1 MMPAISWVKSP
12 MTRLAPFALGFCCF
26 ALLPHQALAQRGI
39 AGSTNTVS
47 VTGTVLSDSHN
58 QRVSQAAVRLCD
70 SGGNLVSE
78 TVANDSGE
86 FFFRGITRTTY
97 ILSISANGF
106 QSQDVHLDLSFGS
119 DRGMSVYLKPLPGK
133 SPAPAP
139 ASSVS
144 THEMSMPQKARD
156 LVAAGEKKIY
166 QGKNPQGGLHDL
178 EQAIAIAPGY
188 YEAYYQTAMAYVSLG
203 KSAEAEKA
211 FRQSIDISGDK
222 YGEAAV
228 GLGALLV
235 NSGNSAEGEKDI
247 RHGIELN
254 PNFWLGYFELGRI
267 LLSQK
272 NFADAGKAGE
282 QARSLAPASPIVYR
296 LLSNVH
302 LNEKNYSALLQDL
315 DAYIKLDPDSPAGL
329 RAKELR
335 TQVAQ
340 KVGDERL
347 AAAGGSTTK

>member
-1 MMPAISWVKSP
+1 
-12 MTRLAPFALGFCCF
+12 MTRLARFALSFWCF
-26 ALLPHQALAQRGI
+26 VLLPHQTLAQRGGTG
-39 AGSTNTVS
+39 GSVNTVS
-47 VTGTVLSDSHN
+47 VTGTVFSDSHN

-70 SGGNLVSE
+70 SGGNQVAE
-78 TVANDSGE
+78 TIANDSGE
-86 FFFRGITRTTY
+86 FFFRGIERTTY

-119 DRGMSVYLKPLPGK
+119 DRGMSVFLKSLPGN
-133 SPAPAP
+133 SPAPAS

-156 LVAAGEKKIY
+156 LVKSGEKKIY
-166 QGKNPQGGLHDL
+166 QDQNPQGGLQDL
-178 EQAIAIAPGY
+178 QQAIAIAPGY

-203 KSAEAEKA
+203 NSAEAEKA
-211 FRQSIDISGDK
+211 FRQAIDISADK

-235 NSGNSAEGEKDI
+235 NKGNSADGEKDI

-254 PNFWLGYFELGRI
+254 PNFWLGYYELGRV
-267 LLSQK
+267 LLNQK
-272 NFADAGKAGE
+272 NFADAGKAAE

-302 LNEKNYSALLQDL
+302 LNEKNYPALLQDL
-315 DAYIKLDPDSPAGL
+315 DAYIKLDPDSPAGI

-340 KVGDERL
+340 KVGD
-347 AAAGGSTTK
+347 AKPPAAGVATTK

>member
-1 MMPAISWVKSP
+1 
-12 MTRLAPFALGFCCF
+12 MTRLAPFALSLCGI
-26 ALLPHQALAQRGI
+26 LLIPVPALAQRGMP
-39 AGSTNTVS
+39 GSTNTVS
-47 VTGTVLSDSHN
+47 VTGTVFSEAHN
-58 QRVSQAAVRLCD
+58 QRVSQASVRLCD
-70 SGGNLVSE
+70 SGGNQVGE
-78 TVANDSGE
+78 TVSNDSGE
-86 FFFRGITRTTY
+86 FFFRYITRTTY
-97 ILSISANGF
+97 ILSVSANGF
-106 QSQDVHLDLSFGS
+106 QSQDIHVDLSFGS
-119 DRGMSVYLKPLPGK
+119 DRGMSVFLKPVPGN
-133 SPAPAP
+133 SPAATP

-156 LVAAGEKKIY
+156 LLLSGEKKIY
-166 QGKNPQGGLHDL
+166 QGKNPQEGLKDL
-178 EQAIAIAPGY
+178 QQAIAIAPGY

-228 GLGALLV
+228 GLGTLLV

-254 PNFWLGYFELGRI
+254 PNFWLGYYELGRV
-267 LLSQK
+267 LLNQK
-272 NFADAGKAGE
+272 NFAEAGNAAE

-315 DAYIKLDPDSPAGL
+315 DAYIKLDPVSPAGV

-340 KVGDERL
+340 KVGDKMPT
-347 AAAGGSTTK
+347 AVGNSTTK

>member
-1 MMPAISWVKSP
+1 
-12 MTRLAPFALGFCCF
+12 MTRLAPFALSLCCF
-26 ALLPHQALAQRGI
+26 VLLPHQTLAQRGV
-39 AGSTNTVS
+39 AGSTNTVT
-47 VTGTVLSDSHN
+47 VTGTVFSESHN
-58 QRVSQAAVRLCD
+58 QRVSQASVRLCD
-70 SGGNLVSE
+70 SGGNQVAE

-86 FFFRGITRTTY
+86 FYFRYINRNTY
-97 ILSISANGF
+97 ILSVSANGF

-119 DRGMSVYLKPLPGK
+119 DRGMSVFLKPLPSN

-156 LVAAGEKKIY
+156 LVASGEKKIY
-166 QGKNPQGGLHDL
+166 QNKNPQGGLRDL
-178 EQAIAIAPGY
+178 QQAIAIAPGY

-203 KSAEAEKA
+203 NSAEAEKA
-211 FRQSIDISGDK
+211 FRQSIEISGDK
-222 YGEAAV
+222 YGEASV

-235 NSGNSAEGEKDI
+235 NGGNSPEGEKDI
-247 RHGIELN
+247 RHGIELS
-254 PNFWLGYFELGRI
+254 PNFWLGYYELGRV
-267 LLSQK
+267 LLNQK
-272 NFADAGKAGE
+272 NFADAGNAGE
-282 QARSLAPASPIVYR
+282 QARSLAPASPLVYR

-302 LNEKNYSALLQDL
+302 LNEKNYPALLQDL

-340 KVGDERL
+340 KVGDEKP
-347 AAAGGSTTK
+347 ASAGHSTTK

>member
-1 MMPAISWVKSP
+1 
-12 MTRLAPFALGFCCF
+12 MTRLAPFALGLCCF
-26 ALLPHQALAQRGI
+26 VLLPYHALAQRGMP
-39 AGSTNTVS
+39 GSTNTVS
-47 VTGTVLSDSHN
+47 VTGTVFSESQN
-58 QRVSQAAVRLCD
+58 QRVSQASVRLCD
-70 SGGNLVSE
+70 SGGNQVAE
-78 TVANDSGE
+78 TISNDSGE
-86 FFFRGITRTTY
+86 FFFRYITRTTY

-106 QSQDVHLDLSFGS
+106 QSQDIHVDLSFGS
-119 DRGMSVYLKPLPGK
+119 DRGMSVFLKPLPGNT
-133 SPAPAP
+133 PAPAP

-156 LVAAGEKKIY
+156 LVASGEKKIY
-166 QGKNPQGGLHDL
+166 QGKNPQGGLQDL
-178 EQAIAIAPGY
+178 QQAIAIAPGY

-203 KSAEAEKA
+203 KSDEAEKA

-235 NSGNSAEGEKDI
+235 NAGNSAEGETDI

-254 PNFWLGYFELGRI
+254 PNFWLGYYELGRV
-267 LLSQK
+267 LLNQK

-282 QARSLAPASPIVYR
+282 QARSLAPASPLVYR

-315 DAYIKLDPDSPAGL
+315 DAYIKLDPDSPAGV

-340 KVGDERL
+340 KVGDEKP
-347 AAAGGSTTK
+347 AAAGDSTTK

>member
-1 MMPAISWVKSP
+1 
-12 MTRLAPFALGFCCF
+12 MTRLAPFALGLCCF
-26 ALLPHQALAQRGI
+26 VLLSHQAMAQRGM
-39 AGSTNTVS
+39 GDGVNTVS
-47 VTGTVLSDSHN
+47 VTGTVFSDSHN
-58 QRVSQAAVRLCD
+58 QRVSQAEIRLCD
-70 SGGNLVSE
+70 SGGNRVAE
-78 TVANDSGE
+78 TIANDSGE
-86 FFFRGITRTTY
+86 FFFRGISRNTY
-97 ILSISANGF
+97 ILSVSANGF

-119 DRGMSVYLKPLPGK
+119 DRGMSVFLKPLPGN
-133 SPAPAP
+133 SPAPAS

-144 THEMSMPQKARD
+144 THEMAMPQKARD
-156 LVAAGEKKIY
+156 LLASGEKKIY
-166 QGKNPQGGLHDL
+166 QDKNPQGGLQDL
-178 EQAIAIAPGY
+178 QRAIAIAPGY

-203 KSAEAEKA
+203 NSGEAERA
-211 FRQSIDISGDK
+211 FRQSIEISSDK

-235 NSGNSAEGEKDI
+235 NKGSSIEGEKDI

-254 PNFWLGYFELGRI
+254 PNFWLGYYELGRV
-267 LLSQK
+267 LLNQK
-272 NFADAGKAGE
+272 NFAEAGKAGE

-302 LNEKNYSALLQDL
+302 LNERNYAALLQDL

-340 KVGDERL
+340 KVGE
-347 AAAGGSTTK
+347 ANPIAAGGPATK

>member
-1 MMPAISWVKSP
+1 
-12 MTRLAPFALGFCCF
+12 MTRLAPFALSFCCF
-26 ALLPHQALAQRGI
+26 VLLPHQALAQRG
-39 AGSTNTVS
+39 APGSTNTVS
-47 VTGTVLSDSHN
+47 VTGTVFSDSHN
-58 QRVSQAAVRLCD
+58 QRVSQARVRLCD
-70 SGGNLVSE
+70 SGGNQVAE
-78 TVANDSGE
+78 TISNDSGE
-86 FFFRGITRTTY
+86 FFFRYINRSTY

-106 QSQDVHLDLSFGS
+106 ESQDLHLDLSFGS
-119 DRGMSVYLKPLPGK
+119 DRGMSVFLKPLPSN

-144 THEMSMPQKARD
+144 THEMSIPQKARD
-156 LVAAGEKKIY
+156 LLVSGEKKIY
-166 QGKNPQGGLHDL
+166 QDKNPQGGLHDL
-178 EQAIAIAPGY
+178 QQAIAIAPGY

-203 KSAEAEKA
+203 NSAEAEKA
-211 FRQSIDISGDK
+211 FRQSIEISEDK

-235 NSGNSAEGEKDI
+235 NKGNSAEGEKDI

-254 PNFWLGYFELGRI
+254 PNFWLGYYELGRV
-267 LLSQK
+267 LLNQK
-272 NFADAGKAGE
+272 NFADAGKAAE

-302 LNEKNYSALLQDL
+302 LNEKNYPALLQDL

-340 KVGDERL
+340 KVGAEKP
-347 AAAGGSTTK
+347 AAAGDATTK

>member
-1 MMPAISWVKSP
+1 
-12 MTRLAPFALGFCCF
+12 MTRLAPFALGVCCF
-26 ALLPHQALAQRGI
+26 VLLPHQALAQRGI
-39 AGSTNTVS
+39 AGSTNTVTVS
-47 VTGTVLSDSHN
+47 GTVFSESHN
-58 QRVSQAAVRLCD
+58 QRVSQAAIRLCD
-70 SGGNLVSE
+70 SGGNQVAE

-86 FFFRGITRTTY
+86 FFFRYINRNTY
-97 ILSISANGF
+97 ILSITANGF

-119 DRGMSVYLKPLPGK
+119 DRGMSVFLKPVAGK
-133 SPAPAP
+133 SPVPGSGA
-139 ASSVS
+139 SVS

-156 LVAAGEKKIY
+156 LVAAGEKRIY
-166 QGKNPQGGLHDL
+166 HDNNAQGGLYDL
-178 EQAIAIAPGY
+178 QQAIAIAPGY

-203 KSAEAEKA
+203 NSADAEKA
-211 FRQSIDISGDK
+211 FRRSIDISGDK
-222 YGEAAV
+222 YGEAEV

-254 PNFWLGYFELGRI
+254 PNFWLGYYELGRV

-282 QARSLAPASPIVYR
+282 QARSLAPASPLVYR

-302 LNEKNYSALLQDL
+302 LNEKNYAALLQDL

-340 KVGDERL
+340 KFGDGKPP
-347 AAAGGSTTK
+347 AAGDSAAK

>member
-1 MMPAISWVKSP
+1 
-12 MTRLAPFALGFCCF
+12 
-26 ALLPHQALAQRGI
+26 
-39 AGSTNTVS
+39 
-47 VTGTVLSDSHN
+47 
-58 QRVSQAAVRLCD
+58 
-70 SGGNLVSE
+70 
-78 TVANDSGE
+78 
-86 FFFRGITRTTY
+86 
-97 ILSISANGF
+97 
-106 QSQDVHLDLSFGS
+106 
-119 DRGMSVYLKPLPGK
+119 MSVFLKPLPGK
-133 SPAPAP
+133 SPAAGS
-139 ASSVS
+139 AASVS

-166 QGKNPQGGLHDL
+166 HDSNAQGGLQDL
-178 EQAIAIAPGY
+178 QQAIAIAPGY
-188 YEAYYQTAMAYVSLG
+188 YEAYYQTGMAYVSLG
-203 KSAEAEKA
+203 KSVDAEKA
-211 FRQSIDISGDK
+211 FRQSIHISGDK

-254 PNFWLGYFELGRI
+254 PNFWLGYYELGRV

-282 QARSLAPASPIVYR
+282 QARSLAPASPLVYR

-315 DAYIKLDPDSPAGL
+315 DAYIKLDPDSPAGI

-335 TQVAQ
+335 MQVAQ
-340 KVGDERL
+340 KVGDGKL
-347 AAAGGSTTK
+347 AAAGDSRTK

>member
-1 MMPAISWVKSP
+1 
-12 MTRLAPFALGFCCF
+12 MTRLAPFALGLCCF

-47 VTGTVLSDSHN
+47 VTGTVFSDSHN
-58 QRVSQAAVRLCD
+58 QRVSQASVRLCD
-70 SGGNLVSE
+70 SGGNQVSE
-78 TVANDSGE
+78 TVANGSGE
-86 FFFRGITRTTY
+86 FFFRGINRTTY
-97 ILSISANGF
+97 ILSVSANGF

-119 DRGMSVYLKPLPGK
+119 DRGMSVYLKPLPGN

-166 QGKNPQGGLHDL
+166 QAKNPQGGLQDL

-254 PNFWLGYFELGRI
+254 PNFWLGYYELGRV

-282 QARSLAPASPIVYR
+282 QARSLAPGSPIVYR

-302 LNEKNYSALLQDL
+302 LSEKNYSALLQDL
-315 DAYIKLDPDSPAGL
+315 DAYIKLDPESPAGV

-335 TQVAQ
+335 MQVAQ
-340 KVGDERL
+340 KVGDGKL
-347 AAAGGSTTK
+347 AAAGDSTTK

>member
-1 MMPAISWVKSP
+1 
-12 MTRLAPFALGFCCF
+12 MTRLAPFALGLCCL
-26 ALLPHQALAQRGI
+26 ALLPHQASAQRGMP
-39 AGSTNTVS
+39 GSTNTVS
-47 VTGTVLSDSHN
+47 VTGTVFSDSQN
-58 QRVSQAAVRLCD
+58 QRVSQASVRLCD
-70 SGGNLVSE
+70 SGGNQVAE
-78 TVANDSGE
+78 TIANDSGE
-86 FFFRGITRTTY
+86 FFFRGINRSTY
-97 ILSISANGF
+97 IVSVSANGF
-106 QSQDVHLDLSFGS
+106 QSQDLHVDLSFGS
-119 DRGMSVYLKPLPGK
+119 DRGMSVFLKPLPGK
-133 SPAPAP
+133 SSAPGS

-166 QGKNPQGGLHDL
+166 QAKNPQGGLHDL
-178 EQAIAIAPGY
+178 QQAIAIAPGY
-188 YEAYYQTAMAYVSLG
+188 FEAYYQTGMAYVSLG
-203 KSAEAEKA
+203 KSADAEKA

-254 PNFWLGYFELGRI
+254 PNFWLGYYELGRV

-282 QARSLAPASPIVYR
+282 QARSLAPGSPIVYR

-340 KVGDERL
+340 KAGDERP
-347 AAAGGSTTK
+347 AAADGSTTK

>member
-1 MMPAISWVKSP
+1 
-12 MTRLAPFALGFCCF
+12 MTRLAPFALSVCCF
-26 ALLPHQALAQRGI
+26 VLLSRQALAQRGM
-39 AGSTNTVS
+39 ADGTNTVS
-47 VTGTVLSDSHN
+47 VTGTVFSDSHN

-70 SGGNLVSE
+70 SGGNRVGE
-78 TVANDSGE
+78 TIANDSGE
-86 FFFRGITRTTY
+86 FFFRGISRNTY
-97 ILSISANGF
+97 ILSVSANGF

-119 DRGMSVYLKPLPGK
+119 DRGMSVFLKPLPGK
-133 SPAPAP
+133 SSAAAS

-156 LVAAGEKKIY
+156 LLASGEKKIY
-166 QGKNPQGGLHDL
+166 QDKNPQGGLQDL
-178 EQAIAIAPGY
+178 QQAIAIAPGY

-203 KSAEAEKA
+203 NSAEAEKA
-211 FRQSIDISGDK
+211 FRRSIEISSDK

-235 NSGNSAEGEKDI
+235 NQGSPAEGEKDI

-254 PNFWLGYFELGRI
+254 PNFWLGYYELGRV
-267 LLSQK
+267 LLNQK
-272 NFADAGKAGE
+272 NFADAGKAAE
-282 QARSLAPASPIVYR
+282 QARSLAPASPIIYR

-302 LNEKNYSALLQDL
+302 LNEKNYAALLQDL
-315 DAYIKLDPDSPAGL
+315 DTYIKLDPDSAAGI

-340 KVGDERL
+340 KVGD
-347 AAAGGSTTK
+347 AKSPAVGTPTTK

>member
-1 MMPAISWVKSP
+1 
-12 MTRLAPFALGFCCF
+12 MTRLAPFALGLCCF
-26 ALLPHQALAQRGI
+26 ALLPHRALAQRGM
-39 AGSTNTVS
+39 AGSPNTVS
-47 VTGTVLSDSHN
+47 VTGTVFSDSHN
-58 QRVSQAAVRLCD
+58 QRVSQASVRLCD
-70 SGGNLVSE
+70 SGGNQVSE

-86 FFFRGITRTTY
+86 FFFRGINRTTY
-97 ILSISANGF
+97 ILSVSANGF

-119 DRGMSVYLKPLPGK
+119 DRGMSVYLKPLR
-133 SPAPAP
+133 SSSSAPAP

-166 QGKNPQGGLHDL
+166 QSKNPQGGLHDL
-178 EQAIAIAPGY
+178 QLAIAVAPGY

-203 KSAEAEKA
+203 KSADAEKA

-254 PNFWLGYFELGRI
+254 PNFWLGYYELGRV

-340 KVGDERL
+340 KVGDEKPG
-347 AAAGGSTTK
+347 AVGDSTSK

>member
-1 MMPAISWVKSP
+1 
-12 MTRLAPFALGFCCF
+12 MTRLAPFALGLCCF
-26 ALLPHQALAQRGI
+26 ALLPHRALAQRGM

-47 VTGTVLSDSHN
+47 VTGTVFSDSHN
-58 QRVSQAAVRLCD
+58 QRVSQASVRLCD
-70 SGGNLVSE
+70 SGGNQVSE

-86 FFFRGITRTTY
+86 FFFRGINRTTY
-97 ILSISANGF
+97 ILSVSANGF

-119 DRGMSVYLKPLPGK
+119 DRGMSVYLKPLR
-133 SPAPAP
+133 SSSSAPAP

-166 QGKNPQGGLHDL
+166 QSKNPQGGLHDL
-178 EQAIAIAPGY
+178 QLAIAVAPGY

-203 KSAEAEKA
+203 KSADAEKA

-254 PNFWLGYFELGRI
+254 PNFWLGYYELGRV

-340 KVGDERL
+340 KVGDEKPG
-347 AAAGGSTTK
+347 AVGDSTSK

>member
-1 MMPAISWVKSP
+1 MAD
-12 MTRLAPFALGFCCF
+12 G
-26 ALLPHQALAQRGI
+26 
-39 AGSTNTVS
+39 TNTVS
-47 VTGTVLSDSHN
+47 VTGTVFSDSHN
-58 QRVSQAAVRLCD
+58 QRVSQAEVRLCD
-70 SGGNLVSE
+70 SGGNPVGE

-86 FFFRGITRTTY
+86 FFFRGITRNTY
-97 ILSISANGF
+97 ILSVSANGF

-119 DRGMSVYLKPLPGK
+119 DRGMSVFLKPLPGN
-133 SPAPAP
+133 SPAPAS

-156 LVAAGEKKIY
+156 LVASGEKKIY
-166 QGKNPQGGLHDL
+166 HDKNPQGGLQDL
-178 EQAIAIAPGY
+178 QQAIAVAPGY
-188 YEAYYQTAMAYVSLG
+188 FEAYYQTAMAYVSLG
-203 KSAEAEKA
+203 KSADAEKA

-228 GLGALLV
+228 GLGALMV
-235 NSGNSAEGEKDI
+235 NAGNSAEGEKAI

-254 PNFWLGYFELGRI
+254 PNFWLGYYELGRV
-267 LLSQK
+267 LLNQK
-272 NFADAGKAGE
+272 NFPDAGKAAE

-340 KVGDERL
+340 KVPD
-347 AAAGGSTTK
+347 AKPPVAGEPTTK

>member
-1 MMPAISWVKSP
+1 
-12 MTRLAPFALGFCCF
+12 MTRLAPFALGLCCF
-26 ALLPHQALAQRGI
+26 ALLPHHALAQRGI
-39 AGSTNTVS
+39 AGDTNTVS
-47 VTGTVLSDSHN
+47 VTGTVFSDSHN

-70 SGGNLVSE
+70 SGGNRVAE
-78 TVANDSGE
+78 TIANDSGE
-86 FFFRGITRTTY
+86 FFFRGINRNTY
-97 ILSISANGF
+97 ILSVSANGF

-119 DRGMSVYLKPLPGK
+119 DRGMSVFLKPLPSN

-139 ASSVS
+139 ASRVS

-156 LVAAGEKKIY
+156 LVASGEKKIY
-166 QGKNPQGGLHDL
+166 QDKNAQGGLQDL
-178 EQAIAIAPGY
+178 QQAISIAPGY
-188 YEAYYQTAMAYVSLG
+188 YEAYYQAAMAYVSLG
-203 KSAEAEKA
+203 NSADAERA
-211 FRQSIDISGDK
+211 FRQSLDISSDK

-235 NSGNSAEGEKDI
+235 NKGDSAEGEKDI

-254 PNFWLGYFELGRI
+254 PNFWLGYYELGRV
-267 LLSQK
+267 LLNQK
-272 NFADAGKAGE
+272 NFAGAGKAAE

-302 LNEKNYSALLQDL
+302 LNEKNYSALLLDL
-315 DAYIKLDPDSPAGL
+315 DAYIKLDPDSPAGI

-340 KVGDERL
+340 KFGD
-347 AAAGGSTTK
+347 AKPPSTGDSPTK

>member
-1 MMPAISWVKSP
+1 
-12 MTRLAPFALGFCCF
+12 MTRLAPFALGLCCF
-26 ALLPHQALAQRGI
+26 ALLPHQVLAQRGL

-47 VTGTVLSDSHN
+47 VTGTVFSDPHN
-58 QRVSQAAVRLCD
+58 QRVSQASVRLCD
-70 SGGNLVSE
+70 SGGNQVSE

-86 FFFRGITRTTY
+86 FFFRGINRTTY
-97 ILSISANGF
+97 ILSVSANGF
-106 QSQDVHLDLSFGS
+106 QSQDLHLDLSFGS
-119 DRGMSVYLKPLPGK
+119 DRGMSVYLKPLPDK

-166 QGKNPQGGLHDL
+166 QGKNPQGGLQDL
-178 EQAIAIAPGY
+178 QQAIAIAPGY

-203 KSAEAEKA
+203 KPTDAEKA

-254 PNFWLGYFELGRI
+254 PNFWLGYYELGRV
-267 LLSQK
+267 LLSQN

-302 LNEKNYSALLQDL
+302 LNEKNYAALLQDL
-315 DAYIKLDPDSPAGL
+315 DAYIKLDPDSPAGI

-340 KVGDERL
+340 KVGDEKPG
-347 AAAGGSTTK
+347 AAGDSTAK

>member
-1 MMPAISWVKSP
+1 
-12 MTRLAPFALGFCCF
+12 MTRLAPFALGLCCF
-26 ALLPHQALAQRGI
+26 VLLPHQALAQRGM
-39 AGSTNTVS
+39 GDGVNTVS
-47 VTGTVLSDSHN
+47 VTGTVFSDSHN
-58 QRVSQAAVRLCD
+58 QRVSQAEIRLCD
-70 SGGNLVSE
+70 SGGNRVGE
-78 TVANDSGE
+78 TIANDSGE
-86 FFFRGITRTTY
+86 FFFRGISRNTY
-97 ILSISANGF
+97 ILSVSANGF

-119 DRGMSVYLKPLPGK
+119 DRGMSVFLKPLPSN
-133 SPAPAP
+133 SPAPAS

-156 LVAAGEKKIY
+156 LLASGEKKIY
-166 QGKNPQGGLHDL
+166 QDKNPQGGLQDL
-178 EQAIAIAPGY
+178 QQAIAIAPGY

-203 KSAEAEKA
+203 NSAEAEKA
-211 FRQSIDISGDK
+211 FRQSIEISSDK

-235 NSGNSAEGEKDI
+235 NKGNSTEGEKDI

-254 PNFWLGYFELGRI
+254 PNFWLGYYELGRV
-267 LLSQK
+267 LLNQK
-272 NFADAGKAGE
+272 NFTDAGKAAQ

-302 LNEKNYSALLQDL
+302 LNEKNYPALLQDL
-315 DAYIKLDPDSPAGL
+315 DAYIKLDPDSPAGV

-340 KVGDERL
+340 KVGDANAL
-347 AAAGGSTTK
+347 AAGGATTK